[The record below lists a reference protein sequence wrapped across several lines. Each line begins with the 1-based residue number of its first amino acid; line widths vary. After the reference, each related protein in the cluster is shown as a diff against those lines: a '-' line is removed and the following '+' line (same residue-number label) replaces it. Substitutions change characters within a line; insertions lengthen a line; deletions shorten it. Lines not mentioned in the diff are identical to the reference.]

1 MTTEIW
7 LVTEGEHTKATVY
20 GPVGMPDFPEFV
32 WKQDDERVHIDG
44 WNELY
49 QLLCTKNPVGLT
61 PAYVDERLVE
71 VLKHWL
77 LTEAEGEDSELRM
90 WIDQIVDTDPDEVMA
105 ARWICRARHVMVVTG
120 AGMSTESNL
129 PDFRS
134 KDGWWRNID
143 PVTVAT
149 VEALEKQ
156 YELFHAFYQAR
167 LEALYE
173 AEPHQGHNILAKW
186 EEVGVVSGIATQN
199 VDGLHTAAGSEQV
212 HELHGSIHSIR
223 CYSCGQEA
231 ELHAFH
237 EGRGCDSCDGKLRPG
252 VVLFGEML
260 PQKAWDEALK
270 QIEQADVVL
279 VIGTSLEVYPANQ
292 LPWMTRGRT
301 VYMNMEL
308 NADASAFDAVITG
321 KAKEVLTKLDKK
333 LELYCANN

>member
-1 MTTEIW
+1 
-7 LVTEGEHTKATVY
+7 
-20 GPVGMPDFPEFV
+20 
-32 WKQDDERVHIDG
+32 
-44 WNELY
+44 
-49 QLLCTKNPVGLT
+49 
-61 PAYVDERLVE
+61 
-71 VLKHWL
+71 
-77 LTEAEGEDSELRM
+77 
-90 WIDQIVDTDPDEVMA
+90 MA